1 MSETN
6 NRPIYVKKQKRA
18 SKRRRQPERLHG
30 AFSGGF
36 SAGHFNTVGS
46 KNGWKPPD
54 ADADADADADTDAE
68 GIEEEQ
74 QNEEFGLYYS
84 SKKKK
89 KGRSVQRLEDFM
101 DEEDANEWGGP
112 VKVKEVYQRRIL
124 SESETNENKKIG
136 VFNRKQ
142 A

>member
-54 ADADADADADTDAE
+54 ADADADTDADADARMLTRPPHISNACA
-68 GIEEEQ
+68 
-74 QNEEFGLYYS
+74 
-84 SKKKK
+84 SKFMACWP
-89 KGRSVQRLEDFM
+89 KGRPCWM
-101 DEEDANEWGGP
+101 DGR
-112 VKVKEVYQRRIL
+112 V
-124 SESETNENKKIG
+124 
-136 VFNRKQ
+136 
-142 A
+142 